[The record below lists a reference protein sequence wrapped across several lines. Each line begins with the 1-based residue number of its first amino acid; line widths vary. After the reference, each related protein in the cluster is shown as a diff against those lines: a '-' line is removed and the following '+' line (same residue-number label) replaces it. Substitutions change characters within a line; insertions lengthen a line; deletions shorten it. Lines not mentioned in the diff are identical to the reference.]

1 MREEKQI
8 LKSDVEIPEVV
19 LKKTDDALA
28 QIRESTKPVRKA
40 KKESRFQGGFRY
52 AQAAAIA
59 CAVLVGAGGITVTAA
74 VVHHL
79 WSRGMQGNLQATEEQ
94 QKDLAER
101 GMVTQFDQS
110 AAQEEGLN
118 LSSME
123 VTSEGITV
131 KPMEL
136 IADGHFVHAAFQ
148 VSGYDLA
155 DGEEPCFENVV
166 VYTGEDENAQDGW
179 VNMGGGF
186 YDGIVSNNN
195 GEPVYEDGT
204 PLASDETGNIV
215 EHYKAADGTLEYV
228 MTLYKTD
235 PDESLLGQTLHVCF
249 ENLGTVEKTEF
260 MDGIGG
266 TWEFDIP
273 VSGKDAAK
281 SCELNTALKNANVT
295 VLSAAISP
303 ISIRVDYEVTGELQ
317 VQEDDNGLPNVG
329 GVVLKDGSKV
339 LYLLNGGQSGYQKGS
354 DTQAYLLATFDRVI
368 DVDQVQS
375 LLFRLHAGDQ
385 PEEYVTVDLQ
395 Q

>member
-1 MREEKQI
+1 MREEKNV
-8 LKSDVEIPEVV
+8 LNSDVEIPEVV

-79 WSRGMQGNLQATEEQ
+79 WSRGMQGNIQATEEQ
-94 QKDLAER
+94 QKDLAEQ
-101 GMVTQFDQS
+101 GMVT
-110 AAQEEGLN
+110 EGSD
-118 LSSME
+118 LSIME

-131 KPMEL
+131 KPTEL
-136 IADGHFVHAAFQ
+136 IADGHFVHVAFQ
-148 VSGYDLA
+148 IAGYDLA
-155 DGEEPCFENVV
+155 DGEEPCFEEVR
-166 VYTGEDENAQDGW
+166 VYTGEDENAEDGW
-179 VNMGGGF
+179 VNMSGSF
-186 YDGIVSNNN
+186 YNGIIANNN

-204 PLASDETGNIV
+204 PLESGDFA
-215 EHYKAADGTLEYV
+215 EHYKAEDGTLEYV

-235 PDESLLGQTLHVCF
+235 TDPEESLLGQTIHVLLK
-249 ENLGTVEKTEF
+249 NLGTVKKTEF
-260 MDGIGG
+260 MNEIDG
-266 TWEFDIP
+266 TWKFDIP
-273 VSGKDAAK
+273 VNGKDTAK
-281 SCELNTALKNANVT
+281 SFELNTVLENANIT

-317 VQEDDNGLPNVG
+317 TQEDDNGLPNVG

-339 LYLLNGGQSGYQKGS
+339 LYLLNGGQSGYQKDS
-354 DTQAYLLATFDRVI
+354 DTHAYLLATFDRVI

-385 PEEYVTVDLQ
+385 PEEYVTVDLPQ
-395 Q
+395 

>member
-1 MREEKQI
+1 MREERNV
-8 LKSDVEIPEVV
+8 LNSDVEIPEVV
-19 LKKTDDALA
+19 LKKADDALA

-40 KKESRFQGGFRY
+40 KKESRFQGGLRY

-79 WSRGMQGNLQATEEQ
+79 WSRGMQGNIQATEEQ
-94 QKDLAER
+94 QKDLAEQ
-101 GMVTQFDQS
+101 GMVT
-110 AAQEEGLN
+110 EGPD
-118 LSSME
+118 LSNME

-131 KPMEL
+131 KPTEL
-136 IADGHFVHAAFQ
+136 VADGHFVHVAFQ
-148 VSGYDLA
+148 IAGYDLA
-155 DGEEPCFENVV
+155 DGEEPCFEEVR
-166 VYTGEDENAQDGW
+166 VYTGEDENAEDGW
-179 VNMGGGF
+179 VNMSGSF
-186 YDGIVSNNN
+186 YNGIIANNN

-204 PLASDETGNIV
+204 PLESGDFA
-215 EHYKAADGTLEYV
+215 EHYKAEDGTLEYV

-235 PDESLLGQTLHVCF
+235 TDPEESLLGQTIHVLLK
-249 ENLGTVEKTEF
+249 NLGTVKKAEF
-260 MDGIGG
+260 MNGIGG
-266 TWEFDIP
+266 TWKFDIP
-273 VSGKDAAK
+273 VNGENTEK
-281 SCELNTALKNANVT
+281 SFELNTVLENANIT

-317 VQEDDNGLPNVG
+317 TQEDDNGLPAVS
-329 GVVLKDGSKV
+329 GVVLKDGSRL
-339 LYLLNGGQSGYQKGS
+339 LYLFNGGQSGYREGS
-354 DTQAYLLATFDRVI
+354 DTQAYLMAAFDRVI

>member
-1 MREEKQI
+1 MREERNV
-8 LKSDVEIPEVV
+8 LNSDVEIPEVV

-110 AAQEEGLN
+110 VAQEEGLN

-155 DGEEPCFENVV
+155 DGEEPCFEDVV
-166 VYTGEDENAQDGW
+166 VYTSENEKAQDGW
-179 VNMGGGF
+179 VNMSGSF
-186 YDGIVSNNN
+186 YDGIISNNN

-235 PDESLLGQTLHVCF
+235 PEESLLGQTLHVRF
-249 ENLGTVEKTEF
+249 ENLGTVEKAEF

-281 SCELNTALKNANVT
+281 SCELNTALENINVT
-295 VLSAAISP
+295 VRSAAISP

-317 VQEDDNGLPNVG
+317 TQEDDNGLPNVG
-329 GVVLKDGSKV
+329 GVVLKDGSRV
-339 LYLLNGGQSGYQKGS
+339 LYLLNGGQSSYQKDS
-354 DTQAYLLATFDRVI
+354 DTHAYLLATFDRVI

-385 PEEYVTVDLQ
+385 PEEYVTVDLPQ
-395 Q
+395 

>member
-1 MREEKQI
+1 MREERNV
-8 LKSDVEIPEVV
+8 LNSDVEIPEVV
-19 LKKTDDALA
+19 LKKADDALA
-28 QIRESTKPVRKA
+28 QIRESTKLVRKA

-79 WSRGMQGNLQATEEQ
+79 WSRGMQGNIQATEEQ
-94 QKDLAER
+94 QKDLAEQ
-101 GMVTQFDQS
+101 GMVT
-110 AAQEEGLN
+110 EGPD
-118 LSSME
+118 LSNME

-131 KPMEL
+131 KPTEL
-136 IADGHFVHAAFQ
+136 VADGHFVHVAFQ
-148 VSGYDLA
+148 IAGYDLA
-155 DGEEPCFENVV
+155 DGEEPCFEEVR
-166 VYTGEDENAQDGW
+166 VYTGEDENAEDGW
-179 VNMGGGF
+179 VNMSGSF
-186 YDGIVSNNN
+186 YNGIIANNN

-204 PLASDETGNIV
+204 PLESGDFA
-215 EHYKAADGTLEYV
+215 EHYKAEDGTLEYV

-235 PDESLLGQTLHVCF
+235 TDPEESLLGQTIHVLLK
-249 ENLGTVEKTEF
+249 NLGTVKKAEF
-260 MDGIGG
+260 MNGIGG

-281 SCELNTALKNANVT
+281 SWELNTALKNANVT

-329 GVVLKDGSKV
+329 GVVLKDGSRV

-354 DTQAYLLATFDRVI
+354 DMQAYLLATFDRVI

-385 PEEYVTVDLQ
+385 PEEYVTVDLPQ
-395 Q
+395 

>member
-1 MREEKQI
+1 MREERNV
-8 LKSDVEIPEVV
+8 LNSDVEIPEVV
-19 LKKTDDALA
+19 LKKADDALT
-28 QIRESTKPVRKA
+28 QIKESTKPVRKA

-79 WSRGMQGNLQATEEQ
+79 WSRGMQGNIQATEEQ
-94 QKDLAER
+94 QKDLAEQ
-101 GMVTQFDQS
+101 GMVT
-110 AAQEEGLN
+110 EGPD
-118 LSSME
+118 LSNME

-131 KPMEL
+131 KPTEL
-136 IADGHFVHAAFQ
+136 VADGHFVHVAFQ
-148 VSGYDLA
+148 IAGYDLA
-155 DGEEPCFENVV
+155 DGEEPCFEEVR
-166 VYTGEDENAQDGW
+166 VYTGEDENAEDGW
-179 VNMGGGF
+179 VNMSGSF
-186 YDGIVSNNN
+186 YNGIIANIN

-204 PLASDETGNIV
+204 PLESGDFA
-215 EHYKAADGTLEYV
+215 EHYKAEDGTLEYV

-235 PDESLLGQTLHVCF
+235 TDPEESLLGQTIHVLLK
-249 ENLGTVEKTEF
+249 NLGTVKKAEF
-260 MDGIGG
+260 MNGIDG
-266 TWEFDIP
+266 TWKFDIP
-273 VSGKDAAK
+273 VNGENTAK
-281 SCELNTALKNANVT
+281 SFELNTVLENANIT

-317 VQEDDNGLPNVG
+317 TQEDDNGLPAVS
-329 GVVLKDGSKV
+329 GVVLKDGSRL
-339 LYLLNGGQSGYQKGS
+339 LYLFNGGQSGYQKGS

>member
-1 MREEKQI
+1 MREEKNV
-8 LKSDVEIPEVV
+8 LNSDVEIPEVV

-79 WSRGMQGNLQATEEQ
+79 WSRGMQGNIQATEEQ
-94 QKDLAER
+94 QKDLAEQ
-101 GMVTQFDQS
+101 GMVT
-110 AAQEEGLN
+110 EGSD
-118 LSSME
+118 LSNME

-131 KPMEL
+131 KPTEL
-136 IADGHFVHAAFQ
+136 VADGHFVHVAFQ
-148 VSGYDLA
+148 IAGYDLA
-155 DGEEPCFENVV
+155 DGEEPCFEEVR
-166 VYTGEDENAQDGW
+166 VYTGEDENAEDGW
-179 VNMGGGF
+179 VNMSGSF
-186 YDGIVSNNN
+186 YNGIIANNN

-204 PLASDETGNIV
+204 PLESGDFA
-215 EHYKAADGTLEYV
+215 EHYKAEDGTLEYV

-235 PDESLLGQTLHVCF
+235 TDPEESLLGQTIHVLLK
-249 ENLGTVEKTEF
+249 NLGTVKKAEF
-260 MDGIGG
+260 MNGIGG
-266 TWEFDIP
+266 TWKFDIP
-273 VSGKDAAK
+273 VNGKDTAK
-281 SCELNTALKNANVT
+281 SFELNTVLENANIT

-317 VQEDDNGLPNVG
+317 TQEDDNGLPEVS
-329 GVVLKDGSKV
+329 GVVLKDGSRL
-339 LYLLNGGQSGYQKGS
+339 LYLFNGGQSGYQKDS
-354 DTQAYLLATFDRVI
+354 DTHAYLLATFDRVI

-385 PEEYVTVDLQ
+385 PEEYVTVDLPQ
-395 Q
+395 

>member
-1 MREEKQI
+1 MREEKNV
-8 LKSDVEIPEVV
+8 LNSDVEIPEVV

-79 WSRGMQGNLQATEEQ
+79 WSRGMQGNIQATEEQ
-94 QKDLAER
+94 QKDLAEQ
-101 GMVTQFDQS
+101 GMVT
-110 AAQEEGLN
+110 EGPD
-118 LSSME
+118 LSNME

-131 KPMEL
+131 KPTEL
-136 IADGHFVHAAFQ
+136 VADGHFVHVAFQ
-148 VSGYDLA
+148 IAGYDLA
-155 DGEEPCFENVV
+155 DGEEPCFEEVR
-166 VYTGEDENAQDGW
+166 VYTGEDENAEDGW
-179 VNMGGGF
+179 VNMSGSF
-186 YDGIVSNNN
+186 YNGIIANNN

-204 PLASDETGNIV
+204 PLESGDFA
-215 EHYKAADGTLEYV
+215 EHYKAEDGTLEYV

-235 PDESLLGQTLHVCF
+235 TDPEESLLGQTIHVLLK
-249 ENLGTVEKTEF
+249 NLGTVKKTEF
-260 MDGIGG
+260 MNEIDG
-266 TWEFDIP
+266 TWKFDIP
-273 VSGKDAAK
+273 VNGKDTAK
-281 SCELNTALKNANVT
+281 SFELNTVLENANIT

-317 VQEDDNGLPNVG
+317 KQEDDNGLPAVS
-329 GVVLKDGSKV
+329 GVVLKDGSRV
-339 LYLLNGGQSGYQKGS
+339 LYLLNGGQSGYQKDS
-354 DTQAYLLATFDRVI
+354 DTHAYLLATFDRVI

-385 PEEYVTVDLQ
+385 PEEYVTVDLPQ
-395 Q
+395 

>member
-1 MREEKQI
+1 MREERNV
-8 LKSDVEIPEVV
+8 LNSDVEIPEVV
-19 LKKTDDALA
+19 LKKADDALA

-40 KKESRFQGGFRY
+40 KKESRFQGGLRY

-79 WSRGMQGNLQATEEQ
+79 WSRGMQGNIQATEEQ
-94 QKDLAER
+94 QKDLAEQ
-101 GMVTQFDQS
+101 GMVT
-110 AAQEEGLN
+110 EGPD
-118 LSSME
+118 LSNME

-131 KPMEL
+131 KPTEL
-136 IADGHFVHAAFQ
+136 VADGHFVHVAFQ
-148 VSGYDLA
+148 IAGYDLA
-155 DGEEPCFENVV
+155 DGEEPCFEEVR
-166 VYTGEDENAQDGW
+166 VYTGEDENAEDGW
-179 VNMGGGF
+179 VNMSGSF
-186 YDGIVSNNN
+186 YNGIIANNN

-204 PLASDETGNIV
+204 PLESGDFA
-215 EHYKAADGTLEYV
+215 EHYKAEDGTLEYV

-235 PDESLLGQTLHVCF
+235 TDPEESLLGQTIHVLLK
-249 ENLGTVEKTEF
+249 NLGTVKKAEF
-260 MDGIGG
+260 MNGIGG
-266 TWEFDIP
+266 TWKFDIP
-273 VSGKDAAK
+273 VNGENTAK
-281 SCELNTALKNANVT
+281 SFELNTVLENANIT

-317 VQEDDNGLPNVG
+317 TQEDDNGLPAVS
-329 GVVLKDGSKV
+329 GVVLKDGSRL
-339 LYLLNGGQSGYQKGS
+339 LYLFNGGQSGYREGS
-354 DTQAYLLATFDRVI
+354 DTQAYLMAAFDRVI

>member
-28 QIRESTKPVRKA
+28 QIRESIKPVRKA

-52 AQAAAIA
+52 AQAAAIS

-179 VNMGGGF
+179 VNMSGSF

-281 SCELNTALKNANVT
+281 SCELNTALENVNVT
-295 VLSAAISP
+295 VRSAAISP

>member
-1 MREEKQI
+1 MREERNV
-8 LKSDVEIPEVV
+8 LNSDVEIPEVV
-19 LKKTDDALA
+19 LKKADDALA
-28 QIRESTKPVRKA
+28 QIRESTKLVRKA

-79 WSRGMQGNLQATEEQ
+79 WSRGMQGNIQATEEQ
-94 QKDLAER
+94 QKDLAEQ
-101 GMVTQFDQS
+101 GMVT
-110 AAQEEGLN
+110 EGPD
-118 LSSME
+118 LSNME

-131 KPMEL
+131 KPTEL
-136 IADGHFVHAAFQ
+136 VADGHFVHVAFQ
-148 VSGYDLA
+148 IAGYDLA
-155 DGEEPCFENVV
+155 DGEEPCFEEVR
-166 VYTGEDENAQDGW
+166 VYTGEDENAEDGW
-179 VNMGGGF
+179 VNMSGSF
-186 YDGIVSNNN
+186 YNGIIANNN

-204 PLASDETGNIV
+204 PLESGDFA
-215 EHYKAADGTLEYV
+215 EHYKAEDGTLEYV

-235 PDESLLGQTLHVCF
+235 TDPEESLLGQTIHVLLK
-249 ENLGTVEKTEF
+249 NLGTVKKAEF
-260 MDGIGG
+260 MNGIGG

-281 SCELNTALKNANVT
+281 SCELNTALENVNVT
-295 VLSAAISP
+295 VRSAAISP

-317 VQEDDNGLPNVG
+317 TQEDDNGLPNVG

-385 PEEYVTVDLQ
+385 PEEYVTVDLPQ
-395 Q
+395 

>member
-1 MREEKQI
+1 MREERNV
-8 LKSDVEIPEVV
+8 LNSDVEIPEVV
-19 LKKTDDALA
+19 LKKADDALA

-40 KKESRFQGGFRY
+40 KKESRFQGGLRY

-79 WSRGMQGNLQATEEQ
+79 WSRGMQGNIQATEEQ
-94 QKDLAER
+94 QKDLAEQ
-101 GMVTQFDQS
+101 GMVT
-110 AAQEEGLN
+110 EGPD
-118 LSSME
+118 LSNME

-131 KPMEL
+131 KPTEL
-136 IADGHFVHAAFQ
+136 VADGHFVHVAFQ
-148 VSGYDLA
+148 IAGYDLA
-155 DGEEPCFENVV
+155 DGEEPCFEEVR
-166 VYTGEDENAQDGW
+166 VYTGEDENAEDGW
-179 VNMGGGF
+179 VNMSGSF

-215 EHYKAADGTLEYV
+215 EHYKAADRTLEYV

-329 GVVLKDGSKV
+329 GVVLKDGSRV

>member
-1 MREEKQI
+1 MREERNI
-8 LKSDVEIPEVV
+8 LNSDVEIPEVV
-19 LKKTDDALA
+19 LKKADDALA

-79 WSRGMQGNLQATEEQ
+79 WSRGMQGNIQATEEQ

-235 PDESLLGQTLHVCF
+235 PDESLLGQTLHVHF

-260 MDGIGG
+260 MNGIGG

-281 SCELNTALKNANVT
+281 SCELNTALENVNVT
-295 VLSAAISP
+295 VRSAAISP

-317 VQEDDNGLPNVG
+317 TQEDDNGLPNVG
-329 GVVLKDGSKV
+329 GVVLKDGSRV

-354 DTQAYLLATFDRVI
+354 DTHAYLLATFDRVI

-385 PEEYVTVDLQ
+385 PEEYVTVDLPQ
-395 Q
+395 

>member
-1 MREEKQI
+1 MREEKNV
-8 LKSDVEIPEVV
+8 LNSDVEIPEVV

-79 WSRGMQGNLQATEEQ
+79 WSRGMQGNIQATEEQ
-94 QKDLAER
+94 QKDLAEQ
-101 GMVTQFDQS
+101 GMVT
-110 AAQEEGLN
+110 EGPD
-118 LSSME
+118 LSNME

-131 KPMEL
+131 KPTEL
-136 IADGHFVHAAFQ
+136 VADGHFVHVAFQ
-148 VSGYDLA
+148 IAGYDLA
-155 DGEEPCFENVV
+155 DGEEPCFEEVR
-166 VYTGEDENAQDGW
+166 VYTGEDENAEDGW
-179 VNMGGGF
+179 VNMSGSF
-186 YDGIVSNNN
+186 YNGIIANNN

-204 PLASDETGNIV
+204 PLESGDFA
-215 EHYKAADGTLEYV
+215 EHYKAEDGTLEYV

-235 PDESLLGQTLHVCF
+235 TDPEESLLGQTIHVLLK
-249 ENLGTVEKTEF
+249 NLGTVKKTEF
-260 MDGIGG
+260 MNGIDG
-266 TWEFDIP
+266 TWKLDIP
-273 VSGKDAAK
+273 VNGKDTAK
-281 SCELNTALKNANVT
+281 SFELNTVLENANIT

-317 VQEDDNGLPNVG
+317 TQEDDNGLPEVS
-329 GVVLKDGSKV
+329 GVVLKDGSRL
-339 LYLLNGGQSGYQKGS
+339 LYLFNGGQSGYQEGS
-354 DTQAYLLATFDRVI
+354 DTQAYLMTAFDRVI

-395 Q
+395 R

>member
-1 MREEKQI
+1 MREEKNV
-8 LKSDVEIPEVV
+8 LNSDVEIPEVV

-74 VVHHL
+74 VGHQL
-79 WSRGMQGNLQATEEQ
+79 WSRGMQGNIQATEEQ
-94 QKDLAER
+94 QKDLAEQ
-101 GMVTQFDQS
+101 GMVT
-110 AAQEEGLN
+110 EGPD
-118 LSSME
+118 LSNME

-131 KPMEL
+131 KPTEL
-136 IADGHFVHAAFQ
+136 VADGHFVHVAFQ
-148 VSGYDLA
+148 IAGYDLA
-155 DGEEPCFENVV
+155 DGEEPCFEEVR
-166 VYTGEDENAQDGW
+166 VYTGEDENAEDGW
-179 VNMGGGF
+179 VNMSGSF
-186 YDGIVSNNN
+186 YNGIIANNN

-204 PLASDETGNIV
+204 PLESGDFA
-215 EHYKAADGTLEYV
+215 EHYKAEDGTLEYV

-235 PDESLLGQTLHVCF
+235 TDPEESLLGQTIHVLLK
-249 ENLGTVEKTEF
+249 NLGTVKKTEF
-260 MDGIGG
+260 MNEIDG
-266 TWEFDIP
+266 TWKFDIP
-273 VSGKDAAK
+273 VNGKDTAK
-281 SCELNTALKNANVT
+281 SFELNTVLENANIT

-303 ISIRVDYEVTGELQ
+303 ISIRVDYDVTGELQ
-317 VQEDDNGLPNVG
+317 TQEDDNGLPTVG

-339 LYLLNGGQSGYQKGS
+339 LYLLNGGQSGYQKDS
-354 DTQAYLLATFDRVI
+354 DTHAYLLATFDRVI

>member
-1 MREEKQI
+1 MREERNV
-8 LKSDVEIPEVV
+8 LNSDVEIPEVV

-59 CAVLVGAGGITVTAA
+59 CVVLVGAGGITVTAA

-79 WSRGMQGNLQATEEQ
+79 WSRGMQGNIQATEEQ
-94 QKDLAER
+94 QKDLAEQ
-101 GMVTQFDQS
+101 GMVT
-110 AAQEEGLN
+110 EGPD
-118 LSSME
+118 LSNME

-131 KPMEL
+131 KPTEL
-136 IADGHFVHAAFQ
+136 VADGHFVHVAFQ
-148 VSGYDLA
+148 IAGYDLA
-155 DGEEPCFENVV
+155 DGEEPCFEEVR
-166 VYTGEDENAQDGW
+166 VYTGEDENAEDGW
-179 VNMGGGF
+179 VNMSGSF
-186 YDGIVSNNN
+186 YNGIIANIN

-204 PLASDETGNIV
+204 PLESGDFA
-215 EHYKAADGTLEYV
+215 EHYKAEDGTLEYV

-235 PDESLLGQTLHVCF
+235 TDPEESLLGQTIHVLLK
-249 ENLGTVEKTEF
+249 NLGTVKKAEF
-260 MDGIGG
+260 MNGIDG
-266 TWEFDIP
+266 TWKFDIP
-273 VSGKDAAK
+273 VNGENTAK
-281 SCELNTALKNANVT
+281 SFELNTVLENANIT

-317 VQEDDNGLPNVG
+317 TQEDDNGLPAVS
-329 GVVLKDGSKV
+329 GVVLKDGSRL
-339 LYLLNGGQSGYQKGS
+339 LYLFNGGQSGYQKGS

>member
-1 MREEKQI
+1 MREEKNV
-8 LKSDVEIPEVV
+8 LNSDVEIPEVV

-79 WSRGMQGNLQATEEQ
+79 WSRGMQGNIQATEEQ
-94 QKDLAER
+94 QKDLAEQ
-101 GMVTQFDQS
+101 GMVT
-110 AAQEEGLN
+110 EGPD
-118 LSSME
+118 LSDME

-131 KPMEL
+131 KPTEL
-136 IADGHFVHAAFQ
+136 IADGHFVHVAFQ
-148 VSGYDLA
+148 IAGYDLA
-155 DGEEPCFENVV
+155 DGEEPCFEEVR
-166 VYTGEDENAQDGW
+166 VYTGEDENAEDGW
-179 VNMGGGF
+179 VNMSGSF
-186 YDGIVSNNN
+186 YNGIIANNN

-204 PLASDETGNIV
+204 PLESGDFA
-215 EHYKAADGTLEYV
+215 EHYKAEDGTLEYV

-235 PDESLLGQTLHVCF
+235 TDPEESLLGQTIHVLLK
-249 ENLGTVEKTEF
+249 NLGTVKKIEF
-260 MDGIGG
+260 MNEIDG
-266 TWEFDIP
+266 TWKLDIP
-273 VSGKDAAK
+273 VDGKDTAK
-281 SCELNTALKNANVT
+281 SFELNTVLENANIT

-317 VQEDDNGLPNVG
+317 TQEDDNGLPEVS
-329 GVVLKDGSKV
+329 GVVLKDGSRL
-339 LYLLNGGQSGYQKGS
+339 LYLFNGGQSGYQEGS
-354 DTQAYLLATFDRVI
+354 DTQAYLMAAFDRVI